1 MKFYGHFAAAY
12 GTIWLAMVCVAL
24 VTQKHINAGQFG
36 MFGFPVIA
44 FFYALLRM
52 ASDNSSSEVLWLRE
66 RVAVLEDELAR
77 RSDSDD

>member
-12 GTIWLAMVCVAL
+12 GTIWFALLCVAL
-24 VTQKHINAGQFG
+24 LTQKHINAGQFG

-52 ASDNSSSEVLWLRE
+52 ASDESSNEIVWLRN
-66 RVAVLEDELAR
+66 RVTALEEELAR
-77 RSDSDD
+77 RADLDE